1 MEELDMDRNELEKL
15 IISNKPVVCEL
26 CKGKMYYVHGGL
38 YRCDKC
44 GHEVLDDFGKVKT
57 FIELNGPSPALIIS
71 AATGVATE
79 IIELFLKQGRV
90 EIPDGSKYYIKCER
104 CGCSIRFG
112 RFCPEYV
119 QELAGG
125 IKSVFCAEMG
135 ERPKREDMSGKMH
148 FLNRAR

>member
-1 MEELDMDRNELEKL
+1 MDGKDLEKL

-57 FIELNGPSPALIIS
+57 FIELNGPSPALTIS

-112 RFCPEYV
+112 RFCPECV